1 MSAPPELDWD
11 LFLSDVD
18 DASAPPGLP
27 AAQRLYARAC
37 TARALWIFRRHG
49 WPAAQ
54 AHVRRP
60 RRHRL
65 RHGVLPPETAVRLAR
80 RQIFWCQLVVRALAP
95 RANCLP
101 RSLALLAHLSA
112 LGLPA
117 RLCLGRAIASTSA
130 ADRFHAWTELH
141 GTVLNDYQNVT
152 AGYTVLHRVFVPEEP
167 A

>member
-1 MSAPPELDWD
+1 MKAVPELDWD

-18 DASAPPGLP
+18 ETTTPPELP
-27 AAQRLYARAC
+27 VAQRVHAMAC

-60 RRHRL
+60 HRHHFGR
-65 RHGVLPPETAVRLAR
+65 GALPPETAVRLAR
-80 RQIFWCQLVVRALAP
+80 RELFWCQLVVRALTP

-101 RSLALLAHLSA
+101 RSLALFAHLSA

-152 AGYTVLHRVFVPEEP
+152 VGYRVLHRVCAPGEP

>member
-1 MSAPPELDWD
+1 MNAPPELDWD

-18 DASAPPGLP
+18 EASAPPRLP
-27 AAQRLYARAC
+27 ATQRVYAAAC
-37 TARALWIFRRHG
+37 AARALWIFRRNG

-54 AHVRRP
+54 AHVRRL

-65 RHGVLPPETAVRLAR
+65 GHGALPPESAVRLAR
-80 RQIFWCQLVVRALAP
+80 RQIIWCQLVVRTVAP

-101 RSLALLAHLSA
+101 RSLALLAYLSA

-130 ADRFHAWTELH
+130 VDRFHAWTELH

-152 AGYTVLHRVFVPEEP
+152 VGYTILHRVYVSKES